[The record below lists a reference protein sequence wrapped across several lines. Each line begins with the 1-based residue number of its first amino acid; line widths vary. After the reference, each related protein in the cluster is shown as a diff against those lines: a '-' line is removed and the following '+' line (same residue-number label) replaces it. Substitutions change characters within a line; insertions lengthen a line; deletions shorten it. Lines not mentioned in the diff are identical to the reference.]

1 MDISN
6 QVMYIPYYRVSTKK
20 QEDSGLGLES
30 QRTII
35 NRYISQHSGIVLAEF
50 IEVESGKSRTRP
62 ELLKAVELSKNKKA
76 ILIVAKLD
84 RLARDAEFAFMVSN
98 RAHEIICCDMPK
110 ANKLLFG
117 IMAVLGEYERGLI
130 SERTKNA
137 AIEKKKRGYIY
148 VCKRPLNDQDRE
160 KSIFVRKQQALNN
173 DRNRQARAM
182 AQSIEGTLQQK
193 ADRLNELN
201 YRTVNGKL
209 FKKETVRRLLKTI

>member
-1 MDISN
+1 MDVSN
-6 QVMYIPYYRVSTKK
+6 KVTYIPYYRVSTKK
-20 QEDSGLGLES
+20 QEDSGLGLDS

-35 NRYISQHSGIVLAEF
+35 ERYINQHSGTILAEF

-62 ELLKAVELSKNKKA
+62 ELLKAVALSKEKQA

-130 SERTKNA
+130 SERTRNA
-137 AIEKKKRGYIY
+137 AIEKKKQGYVY
-148 VCKRPLNDQDRE
+148 VCTKPITQESRE
-160 KSIFVRKQQALNN
+160 KSIFVRKRLATTN
-173 DRNRQARAM
+173 DTYRQARELAM
-182 AQSIEGTLQQK
+182 SNKDLTLQTI
-193 ADRLNELN
+193 ADKLNGLN
-201 YRTVNGKL
+201 YKTINGKPYRA
-209 FKKETVRRLLKTI
+209 ETVRRLLK

>member
-6 QVMYIPYYRVSTKK
+6 QVTYIPYYRVSTKK

-30 QRTII
+30 QRSII
-35 NRYISQHSGIVLAEF
+35 ERYISQHNGTVLQEF

-62 ELLKAVELSKNKKA
+62 ELLKAVALSKEKQA

-137 AIEKKKRGYIY
+137 AIEKKKQGYVY
-148 VCKRPLNDQDRE
+148 VCKKPITQESRE
-160 KSIFVRKQQALNN
+160 KSIFVRQQLATTN
-173 DRNRQARAM
+173 DTYRQARELAL
-182 AQSIEGTLQQK
+182 SNKDLTLQTIANK
-193 ADRLNELN
+193 LNGLN
-201 YRTVNGKL
+201 YKTINGKPYRA
-209 FKKETVRRLLKTI
+209 ETVRRLMK